1 MRPGITIQHAALPD
15 RGRDF
20 VRCDVTGL
28 IGFVPRT
35 RWAEGASA
43 GDFVEIVLRRVVELE
58 DHPMRALFD
67 PTTRRAVRQFFE
79 NGGDVCHLFGVCV
92 ESEADL
98 HVRSGDDGPLA
109 PLLARLRAEDDIAL
123 LAAPAA
129 AHWRCEVRRNGDV
142 RCDADALYDELL
154 AHCRQ
159 MDNRLLLIDA
169 PRGLHGALLERWV
182 RIFRDRDPATR
193 AWGAVYYPWLVR
205 GDDVEP
211 PSAAM
216 AGLYARLERQRP
228 PFGIS
233 QPPANAPVIGVTHTE
248 VELDWSDVSA
258 LTAASINPFV
268 MQPGRGV
275 VVWGAR
281 TLAIDPAWQFINTR
295 RIASMIA
302 EQLRRDNEWAVFEP
316 NERSLW
322 KVLERDVG
330 VRLQQFWDAG
340 LIEGPRS
347 RPEFSVECNDATNP
361 PDYREAGMLNVLVML
376 RPVGTA
382 ERIAI
387 DLRLGDGG

>member
-1 MRPGITIQHAALPD
+1 MRPGIAIQHAPLPD

-28 IGFVPRT
+28 IGFIPRA
-35 RWAEGASA
+35 RWPADASA
-43 GDFVEIVLRRVVELE
+43 GDFVELVLRRTSELD
-58 DHPMRALFD
+58 DHPMRGLFD
-67 PTTRRAVRQFFE
+67 RTTRRAVGQFFE
-79 NGGDVCHLFGVCV
+79 NGGDVCHMFGVCV
-92 ESEADL
+92 HDESDL
-98 HVRSGDDGPLA
+98 RVRSDEHGPLG

-123 LAAPAA
+123 LAVPAA
-129 AHWRCEVRRNGDV
+129 AHWRCEVRRSGEVRADV
-142 RCDADALYDELL
+142 DALYDELL

-159 MDNRLLLIDA
+159 MDNRMLLMDV
-169 PRGLHGALLERWV
+169 PRGLHGDVLQQWV
-182 RIFRDRDPATR
+182 RTLRDRDPGTR
-193 AWGAVYYPWLVR
+193 AWGALYYPWLVR
-205 GDDVEP
+205 GDDVDP

-216 AGLYARLERQRP
+216 AGVYARLERQRP

-233 QPPANAPVIGVTHTE
+233 QPPANIAVHGITHTE
-248 VELDWSDVSA
+248 VELDWAEVTT
-258 LTAASINPFV
+258 LGEASINPFV

-281 TLAIDPAWQFINTR
+281 TLSRDPAWIFINTR
-295 RIASMIA
+295 RIASMVA

-322 KVLERDVG
+322 KVIERDVA
-330 VRLQQFWDAG
+330 VRLRQFWEAG
-340 LIEGPRS
+340 LIDGPRA

-361 PDYREAGMLNVLVML
+361 PSFRDAGMLNVQVSL

-382 ERIAI
+382 ERISI